1 MGVLKEMGIELTKK
15 QVTELYFVLDRD
27 GDGEIDTKELLRG
40 YEDVVVACLVV
51 MLFGCYVVWLVGCCV
66 VVFLCWLDVGFI
78 CWFFVWLFGCFIVM
92 MFCRFVVSFLVIL

>member
-40 YEDVVVACLVV
+40 
-51 MLFGCYVVWLVGCCV
+51 
-66 VVFLCWLDVGFI
+66 
-78 CWFFVWLFGCFIVM
+78 
-92 MFCRFVVSFLVIL
+92 